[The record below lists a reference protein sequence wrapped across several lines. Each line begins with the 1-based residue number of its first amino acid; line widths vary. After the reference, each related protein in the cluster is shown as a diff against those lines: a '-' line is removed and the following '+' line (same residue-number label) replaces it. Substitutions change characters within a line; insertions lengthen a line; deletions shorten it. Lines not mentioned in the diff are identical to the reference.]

1 LAGGC
6 GYNNNLALN
15 SAIRIIDGVTTV
27 ALLGAVALGSFH
39 MSRFSDGM
47 MLHSCLPLSLRFK
60 RHLLNPCMAIL
71 RICCF
76 YLIGARKTFGWI
88 VFISPLLLSHMIRAI
103 LADFRISSYCAV
115 FQWNSQRLYE
125 RVQCEKD

>member
-1 LAGGC
+1 MAGGC

-27 ALLGAVALGSFH
+27 ALLMGAVALGSFH
-39 MSRFSDGM
+39 MSRFIDGM
-47 MLHSCLPLSLRFK
+47 MLHSCLPLSLQRHTHK

-76 YLIGARKTFGWI
+76 LPYRGSESIWLDS
-88 VFISPLLLSHMIRAI
+88 VYISVVVVAH
-103 LADFRISSYCAV
+103 DSS
-115 FQWNSQRLYE
+115 QTR
-125 RVQCEKD
+125 